1 MSSSST
7 QSFNIDILKDCDL
20 NHFLDLHFEGL
31 FKKSTFSKIYLRER
45 FYFLLNNSETINVV
59 VRDEY
64 GKLIGLVYG
73 GEEDYKNQMNKMIF
87 KKTFLKFLLR
97 PWIIFSNEI
106 KYKIKNMLKR
116 KRQQYTPLNNDLS
129 VINKPTLRLTGI
141 AVFQQY
147 GRSGVGEILVNS
159 FISRA
164 VDSKYSS
171 ILLET
176 PRYNEKAINFY
187 TKLNW
192 LKLDV
197 SDSNFNKIYFYK
209 NL

>member
-1 MSSSST
+1 
-7 QSFNIDILKDCDL
+7 
-20 NHFLDLHFEGL
+20 
-31 FKKSTFSKIYLRER
+31 
-45 FYFLLNNSETINVV
+45 